1 MMRRVIAFAIF
12 WPALLANAQEAAEP
26 VVRISVTP
34 GTVSVGE
41 PAELKI
47 TVLGPTWFPQPP
59 EFPSFEIPNALVR
72 LPSNSSRATWD
83 TVDGERWNGVARR
96 YQVYPL
102 IGARFRL
109 GGEVLNV
116 TVADPGKDPVSYE
129 VAVPEL
135 ELVATVPAG
144 AEGLDPFVAG
154 TRFQLERTVDADID
168 RLEIGSAVV
177 VTYTAELEG
186 LHAMFIP
193 PLSPS
198 IDTAGVSAYLE
209 TPTVEDAEVARRE
222 ETMTLVFEAG
232 GEFTIPATRV
242 DWWNTATSTVET
254 ISLPALSLDVAGPPL
269 PSDPPDTDVDEAED
283 SDGIRIVLG
292 LVVLIA
298 LSVWLGPGLS
308 ARLRGFRDAYR
319 NSEGYAF
326 RRLEKAL
333 RQKDG
338 RGSEHALIEWLER
351 LDPGLD
357 SQAFA
362 AQFGDGELARELDVL
377 SRNLHGSD
385 GQGTVQF
392 GAIEKGI
399 ADARRRF
406 LARRK
411 SVAKASLPPLN
422 PGGSSGQS

>member
-1 MMRRVIAFAIF
+1 MMRRVIAFAVF
-12 WPALLANAQEAAEP
+12 WPAVMVNAQEAAEP
-26 VVRISVTP
+26 VVRVSVTP
-34 GTVSVGE
+34 ETVSVGE
-41 PAELKI
+41 PAELRI

-83 TVDGERWNGVARR
+83 TVDGERWNGVTRR

-109 GGEVLNV
+109 GGEILSV
-116 TVADPGKDPVSYE
+116 TVADPGKDPRHYE
-129 VAVPEL
+129 VPVPEL

-154 TRFQLERTVDADID
+154 TRFELVRTLDADID
-168 RLEIGSAVV
+168 QLEIGSAVV

-198 IDTAGVSAYLE
+198 IDSAGVSAYLE
-209 TPTVEDAEVARRE
+209 TPTVEDADIARRE

-232 GEFTIPATRV
+232 GEFTIPATRM
-242 DWWNTATSTVET
+242 DWWNTATSAVET
-254 ISLPALSLDVAGPPL
+254 ISLPALSFDVAGPPL
-269 PSDPPDTDVDEAED
+269 PSDAPETHVDEAED
-283 SDGIRIVLG
+283 SDGVQIVLG
-292 LVVLIA
+292 LVVLIG
-298 LSVWLGPGLS
+298 LIVWLGPGLS

-319 NSEGYAF
+319 ASEGYAF
-326 RRLEKAL
+326 RRVENAL
-333 RQKDG
+333 RQKDE
-338 RGSEHALIEWLER
+338 RAFEHALIEWLER
-351 LDPGLD
+351 LDPSLD
-357 SQAFA
+357 SQSFT

-385 GQGTVQF
+385 GQGAVQF
-392 GAIEKGI
+392 SAIEKGL

-411 SVAKASLPPLN
+411 SVSQASLPPLN
-422 PGGSSGQS
+422 PGGSAGQS